1 MKEKRPLKKGK
12 SVELNNGNEVPA
24 KKSKKQGK
32 SKLENR
38 EPHKES
44 APTNSV
50 QLDSLQSIFSTRN
63 NEDRVFTLFG
73 GDAREEP
80 EESNQPVVVI
90 EEPVTR
96 PSLPAPT
103 QPSKMYFFPHFERPD
118 MNKLSL
124 FGGDDEPFHYSRTE

>member
-1 MKEKRPLKKGK
+1 MKEKPSKKRK

-24 KKSKKQGK
+24 KRPKKQGK

-44 APTNSV
+44 APANSV
-50 QLDSLQSIFSTRN
+50 HLDSLQSIFSTRN
-63 NEDRVFTLFG
+63 NEDRAFTLFG
-73 GDAREEP
+73 GDAPEEP
-80 EESNQPVVVI
+80 EEPNLPVVVI
-90 EEPVTR
+90 EEPVT
-96 PSLPAPT
+96 SLPAPT

-124 FGGDDEPFHYSRTE
+124 FGGDVEPFHYSRTE

>member
-1 MKEKRPLKKGK
+1 MKEKPSKKRK

-24 KKSKKQGK
+24 KRPKKQGK

-44 APTNSV
+44 APANSV
-50 QLDSLQSIFSTRN
+50 HLDSLQSIFSTRN
-63 NEDRVFTLFG
+63 NEDRAFTLFG
-73 GDAREEP
+73 GDAPEEP
-80 EESNQPVVVI
+80 EEPNLPVVVI

-124 FGGDDEPFHYSRTE
+124 FGGDVEPFHYSRTE